1 MPYRP
6 SSSSPPADRRGAS
19 GPSGASAWTTDGP
32 APLVPPGAA
41 AVRSAEAR
49 YVLPE
54 FTERSS
60 SGIER
65 TMDPY
70 SKLLQER
77 IVFLGT
83 PIDDTSANDVM
94 AQLVYLESSA
104 PEQDINLYINSPGGS
119 FSAMTAVY
127 DTMQFVTCDVA
138 TVCIG
143 QAASAAAV
151 LLAAGA
157 PGKRMI
163 TPGARV
169 LIHQPSLSEAVQGDV
184 SDLELQ
190 AKELLRTREQL
201 EVLLARHTGRTQEQ
215 VAADIERD
223 KILDAQGA
231 LAYGLV
237 DQVTASRKTTPL
249 GPAR

>member
-1 MPYRP
+1 MFRP
-6 SSSSPPADRRGAS
+6 
-19 GPSGASAWTTDGP
+19 T
-32 APLVPPGAA
+32 
-41 AVRSAEAR
+41 AR

-60 SGIER
+60 NGVR

-77 IVFLGT
+77 IIFLGT
-83 PIDDTSANDVM
+83 QVDDTSANDVM
-94 AQLVYLESSA
+94 AQLIHLENAA

-119 FSAMTAVY
+119 FSAMTAIY

-169 LIHQPSLSEAVQGDV
+169 LIHQPSLGEVVQGPI
-184 SDLELQ
+184 SDLEIQ
-190 AKELLRTREQL
+190 ANELLRTREQL
-201 EVLLARHTGRTQEQ
+201 ETLLARHTGQDIERIRT
-215 VAADIERD
+215 DIERD
-223 KILDAQGA
+223 KVLDGEEAV
-231 LAYGLV
+231 AYGLV
-237 DQVTASRKTTPL
+237 DKLTTSRKTN
-249 GPAR
+249 GPAYGLR

>member
-1 MPYRP
+1 MFRP
-6 SSSSPPADRRGAS
+6 
-19 GPSGASAWTTDGP
+19 T
-32 APLVPPGAA
+32 
-41 AVRSAEAR
+41 AR

-54 FTERSS
+54 FTER
-60 SGIER
+60 GRDGVR

-94 AQLVYLESSA
+94 AQLIHLESAA
-104 PEQDINLYINSPGGS
+104 PEQDIHLYINSPGGS
-119 FSAMTAVY
+119 FSAMTAIY

-151 LLAAGA
+151 LLAAGR

-169 LIHQPSLSEAVQGDV
+169 LIHQPSLGDV
-184 SDLELQ
+184 TQGPISDLEIQ
-190 AKELLRTREQL
+190 ANELLRVRDQL
-201 EVLLARHTGRTQEQ
+201 ETLLIRHTGQDAARIQ
-215 VAADIERD
+215 ADIERD
-223 KILDAQGA
+223 KVFDAPA
-231 LAYGLV
+231 AVAYGLV
-237 DQVTASRKTTPL
+237 DQLTVGRGAEPAAPSR
-249 GPAR
+249 R